1 MSCARL
7 PFRRTLAVTGCGR
20 WSVFDCIGY
29 IGYLGFPVS
38 HSVSRMLHFCNW
50 HLISKAAKLSIVFM
64 HAALPLK
71 VIPIVGTQSRLVETL
86 GDPAHP
92 RCSKLFTF
100 PRTTW
105 KGDWLPQNDN
115 RIPVRS
121 NGDWAQFTARPGIA
135 RSPTKSRSERTV
147 RKDDLMLWRA
157 SHWQQLPMCVS
168 VRVRLMKYLEHASC
182 QPVKRPVSSCVA
194 KGHVETDVPFF
205 SSLRVCGSPL
215 RAMESAKV
223 C

>member
-1 MSCARL
+1 M
-7 PFRRTLAVTGCGR
+7 
-20 WSVFDCIGY
+20 
-29 IGYLGFPVS
+29 S

-121 NGDWAQFTARPGIA
+121 NGAHKEQ
-135 RSPTKSRSERTV
+135 V
-147 RKDDLMLWRA
+147 RKDCAEGRFDALKSVTLTAAANVRICA
-157 SHWQQLPMCVS
+157 SQVNEILGTCLLP
-168 VRVRLMKYLEHASC
+168 A
-182 QPVKRPVSSCVA
+182 
-194 KGHVETDVPFF
+194 DVPLGF
-205 SSLRVCGSPL
+205 PL
-215 RAMESAKV
+215 DSWEFCYTFEGFVVRSV
-223 C
+223 FLWH

>member
-7 PFRRTLAVTGCGR
+7 PFRRTLAVTACGR

-38 HSVSRMLHFCNW
+38 HSVSRILHFCNW

-100 PRTTW
+100 QGPRERGTGYRKMIIESQFAPMET
-105 KGDWLPQNDN
+105 GHNLPL
-115 RIPVRS
+115 VLAS
-121 NGDWAQFTARPGIA
+121 HA
-135 RSPTKSRSERTV
+135 RSQRAGQKGLCGRTI
-147 RKDDLMLWRA
+147 
-157 SHWQQLPMCVS
+157 
-168 VRVRLMKYLEHASC
+168 
-182 QPVKRPVSSCVA
+182 
-194 KGHVETDVPFF
+194 
-205 SSLRVCGSPL
+205 
-215 RAMESAKV
+215 
-223 C
+223 